1 MSDPT
6 PELIVEEADVGR
18 RLDVLLAQRLP
29 QFSRTLLKKT
39 IDAGGVTV
47 SGRVERP
54 AYKLELGDAVCV
66 VSLAAPAEGP
76 TPEPISLDFVYE
88 DDDIVVVNKPPGMV
102 VHPAKGHWAGTLTAA
117 LAHHFGDGLSKTG
130 GPTRPGIVHRLDR
143 DTSGVILIA
152 KHDQSH
158 ERLAKQFQDR
168 STEKEYLA
176 IIMGEPDRDGDVIDE
191 PIGPHPHIR
200 EKKAIRRGHPDS
212 RDAVTTFEVIE
223 RFRRCVL
230 LRAKPKTGRTHQIR
244 VHMAHIGHPILCDKQ
259 YGGRIRITASEL
271 RGGVAG
277 TDEPALLERQAL
289 HAHRLTINHPM
300 SGERMT
306 FEAPIPE
313 DIERVLRFL
322 RKNS

>member
-1 MSDPT
+1 VSESLLDLT
-6 PELIVEEADVGR
+6 IEEADIGR
-18 RLDVLLAQRLP
+18 RLDVVIAERLP
-29 QFSRTLLKKT
+29 EFSRTLLKKA
-39 IDAGGVTV
+39 IGAGGVTV

-54 AYKLELGDAVCV
+54 AYKLESGDVVCV
-66 VSLAAPAEGP
+66 IALVAPAEGP
-76 TPEPISLDFVYE
+76 TPEPIALDFVYE

-259 YGGRIRITASEL
+259 YGGRTRITASEL

-277 TDEPALLERQAL
+277 PDEPALLERQAL

-300 SGERMT
+300 TGERKT

-313 DIERVLRFL
+313 DIERVLRFM
-322 RKNS
+322 REIT